1 MIHCLRES
9 LLYSEKRPRDML
21 FEVIEGAL
29 ESKGADETPLTVCRL
44 TRVMADRVRLS
55 AARSGFEFS
64 NWHIASRAVMNAMIH
79 AGVLLTDDDVV
90 IPAGVAAQAA
100 RILRVKRGYK
110 DLTEAYLIEFLIY
123 KLGDVSLRDHR
134 VLAHVLFRQFD
145 PAISMADLEDRVS
158 LLIASLADRITISI
172 EGVYG
177 SRRRQFEDSITPIT
191 PPAAS
196 ATLITP

>member
-1 MIHCLRES
+1 MIYDAKLPPRQFVSTLLSSEPLRRKIMLLNEGEPLAGSRSSRSGRMIHCLRES

-55 AARSGFEFS
+55 AARSGFDFS

-79 AGVLLTDDDVV
+79 AGVLLTDDDVGD
-90 IPAGVAAQAA
+90 PAGVAAQAA

-110 DLTEAYLIEFLIY
+110 
-123 KLGDVSLRDHR
+123 GPH
-134 VLAHVLFRQFD
+134 
-145 PAISMADLEDRVS
+145 
-158 LLIASLADRITISI
+158 
-172 EGVYG
+172 G
-177 SRRRQFEDSITPIT
+177 SGSY
-191 PPAAS
+191 
-196 ATLITP
+196 